1 MPKPVQRRDAVLVNH
16 TVKSIATLESRGA
29 ELSCRCDQR
38 SRPGGRIEGQ
48 RSVQP
53 VAVIVGHEDLEDP
66 LKVLLIQDQQP
77 IEAL

>member
-1 MPKPVQRRDAVLVNH
+1 
-16 TVKSIATLESRGA
+16 
-29 ELSCRCDQR
+29 
-38 SRPGGRIEGQ
+38 
-48 RSVQP
+48 

>member
-1 MPKPVQRRDAVLVNH
+1 MNH
-16 TVKSIATLESRGA
+16 TAKSIATLETRGA
-29 ELSCRCDQR
+29 ELCCRCDRR

-48 RSVQP
+48 RSVRP

-66 LKVLLIQDQQP
+66 LKMLLIQDQQP